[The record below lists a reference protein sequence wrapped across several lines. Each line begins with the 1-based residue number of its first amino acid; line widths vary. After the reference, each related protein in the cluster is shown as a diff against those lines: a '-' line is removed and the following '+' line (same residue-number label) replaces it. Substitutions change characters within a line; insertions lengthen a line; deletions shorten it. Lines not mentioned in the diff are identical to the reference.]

1 MHIRK
6 ATYNDIP
13 RIMEICAEA
22 RDIMRSNGN
31 MTQWT
36 GGYPSEETIMADI
49 DTGVGYVVWNGEE
62 DSVGHVVEEA
72 VGDAVGTAVGEAIGK
87 TSVRKTSVGK
97 TVGYFAL
104 IPGIEKTYIEIEGG
118 RWIDD
123 SAPYCTIHRLGSTK
137 TSRGVARACFEWSWG
152 QCRNL
157 RIDTHEDN
165 GIMRHCIEGFGFAY
179 CGVIHLEDGS
189 PRLAYQKV
197 QHPLE

>member
-13 RIMEICAEA
+13 RIMEICDEA
-22 RDIMRSNGN
+22 RSIMRSNGN

-36 GGYPSEETIMADI
+36 GGYPSEETIRADI
-49 DTGVGYVVWNGEE
+49 DGGVGYVVWDGEE

-72 VGDAVGTAVGEAIGK
+72 VGDALGTAVGVH
-87 TSVRKTSVGK
+87 SHVGK
-97 TVGYFAL
+97 AVGYFAL
-104 IPGIEKTYIEIEGG
+104 IPDIEKTYIEIEGG
-118 RWIDD
+118 QWIDD
-123 SAPYCTIHRLGSTK
+123 DAPYCTIHRLGSTK

-152 QCRNL
+152 QCRSL

-165 GIMRHCIEGFGFAY
+165 GIMRHCIEKFGFAY

-189 PRLAYQKV
+189 PRLAYQKI

>member
-49 DTGVGYVVWNGEE
+49 DGGVGYVVWDSEE
-62 DSVGHVVEEA
+62 DSVGHVVEET
-72 VGDAVGTAVGEAIGK
+72 VGDA
-87 TSVRKTSVGK
+87 
-97 TVGYFAL
+97 VGYFAL

>member
-1 MHIRK
+1 MNIRK

-13 RIMEICAEA
+13 RIMKICDEA
-22 RDIMRSNGN
+22 RSIMRSNGN

-62 DSVGHVVEEA
+62 DSVGHVGEEAVGEEAVGDVVEEA
-72 VGDAVGTAVGEAIGK
+72 VGDAVGVHSHVAKA
-87 TSVRKTSVGK
+87 
-97 TVGYFAL
+97 VGYFAL

-197 QHPLE
+197 Q